1 MDLDLT
7 LAEILA
13 ILREEGWQVP
23 IPIDGV
29 YVDNTVRVR
38 VLDLQYSFVQI
49 ERIGPD
55 EFKFTPLTFRKK
67 T

>member
-1 MDLDLT
+1 MDFDLT

-13 ILREEGWQVP
+13 ILREEGWQIP

-29 YVDNTVRVR
+29 YVGNTVRVR

-49 ERIGPD
+49 EHIGYD
-55 EFKFTPLTFRKK
+55 QFKFTPITFRKK